1 MHSTQVIFNEKTVCQ
16 IYSFTEMNTQGS
28 AGIPAEPGYRPVF
41 DVFVPVP
48 VPAGITIL
56 AGILAGIFYQKIGSF
71 H

>member
-1 MHSTQVIFNEKTVCQ
+1 MLEIAWRLIRTRIES
-16 IYSFTEMNTQGS
+16 TQGS